1 MFEISEF
8 ETTDTA
14 DMPVKNPK
22 TGKQMMLPG
31 GKAPVTITLAGRD
44 SEIYRKISRDL
55 ANRRAEVARAE
66 GISEVQLS
74 DAELDAEALDL
85 LTALTLG
92 WNGISSNKE
101 PYPFSQENARKL
113 YERLPWLREE
123 VDRFVGNRANFMKA

>member
-8 ETTDTA
+8 ETTDVA

-22 TGKQMMLPG
+22 NGKPMMD
-31 GKAPVTITLAGRD
+31 GKLAVVIKLAGRD
-44 SEIYRKISRDL
+44 SEIYRKVSREL
-55 ANRRAEVARAE
+55 ANKRAEAIRAA
-66 GISEVQLS
+66 GA
-74 DAELDAEALDL
+74 DAQPTDDDLENEALDL
-85 LTALTLG
+85 LSALTLG
-92 WNGISSNKE
+92 WVGIAANGE